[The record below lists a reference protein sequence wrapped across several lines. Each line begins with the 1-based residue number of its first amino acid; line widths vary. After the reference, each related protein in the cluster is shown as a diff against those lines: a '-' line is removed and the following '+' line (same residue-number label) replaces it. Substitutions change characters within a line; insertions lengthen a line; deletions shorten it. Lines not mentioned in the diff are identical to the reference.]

1 MRDVKSQLPMQA
13 KPGRP
18 REPRVDA
25 AVIAATLEL
34 LAQDGYAQLTI
45 DRVAA
50 RAGVGKASLYR
61 RWPNKVSLVL
71 EAVSGHPQ
79 RPSSPDTGSLR
90 DDMLAY
96 LQTLVCFRTIHS
108 EAISAISGEALSNPQ
123 FGDAV
128 RAAMAEPV
136 LTDLRTIVERAIAR
150 GELPATCDVD
160 LLIAVVPALLSLQRL
175 LSGQLADE
183 AFVGRIVDQ
192 FFSPVDE

>member
-1 MRDVKSQLPMQA
+1 
-13 KPGRP
+13 
-18 REPRVDA
+18 
-25 AVIAATLEL
+25 VIAATLEL
-34 LAQDGYAQLTI
+34 LAEDGYAQLTI

-71 EAVSGHPQ
+71 EAVSGNPQ
-79 RPSSPDTGSLR
+79 RPSPPDTGSLR

-96 LQTLVCFRTIHS
+96 LLTLVRFRTLHS
-108 EAISAISGEALSNPQ
+108 EAISAISGEALSNPR

-136 LTDLRTIVERAIAR
+136 LTDLRTIVERAIVR
-150 GELPATCDVD
+150 GELPASCDVN

-183 AFVGRIVDQ
+183 AFARRIVDQ
-192 FFSPVDE
+192 FFSPLGE